1 MPQGG
6 SVSCVLANLYLH
18 YVFDLWVQEWRKK
31 RAHGEVIVVRYA
43 DDTVVGFEHRWEAEI
58 FLEEL
63 RERLAKFNLEL
74 NEQKT
79 HLIEFGRF
87 AEQNRRERGNQKPET
102 FNFLGLTHI
111 CGRGRNGRFTVKRR
125 TMRER
130 MRAKLQEVK
139 AELRVRLHE
148 PIAEVG
154 KWLRAVLSG
163 HQQYY
168 GVAGNYRAL
177 SSFRYFMGRLWWR
190 SLCRRSQKGHVRW
203 DRMARLV
210 TRWLPPAQI
219 TQPFGS
225 WQLGV

>member
-102 FNFLGLTHI
+102 FNF
-111 CGRGRNGRFTVKRR
+111 RN
-125 TMRER
+125 
-130 MRAKLQEVK
+130 
-139 AELRVRLHE
+139 
-148 PIAEVG
+148 
-154 KWLRAVLSG
+154 
-163 HQQYY
+163 
-168 GVAGNYRAL
+168 
-177 SSFRYFMGRLWWR
+177 
-190 SLCRRSQKGHVRW
+190 C
-203 DRMARLV
+203 
-210 TRWLPPAQI
+210 
-219 TQPFGS
+219 
-225 WQLGV
+225 LGV